1 MHGLGA
7 SNTDF
12 DPLLPWLGLDGVRF
26 VFPQAPSLPVSINY
40 GMPMPAWYDIR
51 GPEQHAEREDPV
63 GIERSRIAIQALIDE
78 QLEAGVAASS
88 IVLAGFSQ
96 GGAMALYTAL
106 RCPDALAGVLV
117 LSGYLL
123 RPEHLETEATEAN
136 KTTPMLFCH
145 GLQDDVVPLSRAEAA
160 CRLVEAGRRVQFQ
173 RDVGG
178 HGIAPP
184 AIPTIGQ
191 WLRDRQIENGSHTA

>member
-7 SNTDF
+7 SFTDF
-12 DPLLPWLGLDGVRF
+12 DPLIPWLGVEGVRF
-26 VFPQAPSLPVSINY
+26 VFPQAPSLPVGINY
-40 GMPMPAWYDIR
+40 GMAMPAWYDIR
-51 GPEQHAEREDPV
+51 GPEQGEEREDPV
-63 GIERSRIAIQALIDE
+63 GIERSRLAIQRLIDE
-78 QLEAGVAASS
+78 QLQAGVPASS

-106 RCPDALAGVLV
+106 RCPQALAGVLV

-123 RPEHLETEATEAN
+123 RPERMEADADDAN
-136 KTTPMLFCH
+136 KTTPILFCH
-145 GLQDDVVPLSRAEAA
+145 GIQDEVVPLSRAEAA
-160 CRLVEAGRRVQFQ
+160 CRLVEEGREVVFQ

-191 WLRDRQIENGSHTA
+191 WLRDRQIENGSHTS